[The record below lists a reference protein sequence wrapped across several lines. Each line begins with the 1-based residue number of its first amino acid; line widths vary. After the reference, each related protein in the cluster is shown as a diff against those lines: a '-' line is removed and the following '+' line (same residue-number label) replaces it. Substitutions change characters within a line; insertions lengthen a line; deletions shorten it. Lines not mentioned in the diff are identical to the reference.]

1 MAEPIVQIR
10 HLTKVYGHGEI
21 ALEANRSKGS
31 LRLKVQVAN
40 PDRFLTPELT
50 AKVDFLAD

>member
-21 ALEANRSKGS
+21 APEAERFKDT
-31 LRLKVQVAN
+31 LRLMVQVAN
-40 PDRFLTPELT
+40 PDRFLAPELM
-50 AKVDFLAD
+50 AKVDFLAE